1 MACRGFPIVHC
12 VLGENNNGQP
22 LPCPI
27 REARGEGEQ
36 NEVHSFI
43 HKFPACGQCPHPKIP
58 IDPKKLIAYF
68 PAAKEATGLA
78 A

>member
-12 VLGENNNGQP
+12 VLGENNNGLP

-27 REARGEGEQ
+27 QEARGQGDEA
-36 NEVHSFI
+36 HSFLN
-43 HKFPACGQCPHPKIP
+43 KFPACGNCPHSKIP
-58 IDPKKLIAYF
+58 IDPEKLVAYF